1 MRKKIVAQRAIFDQ
15 SIEELNKVIAP
26 ERILKRMD
34 TIIDEN
40 DHVVALVHKQM
51 TNNVSNTGSYG
62 MSAEQIFR
70 VAILRQLKQYS
81 WRELAERLNDG
92 ICLRWFTRFYSAK
105 TPHFTALQKAVRN
118 IAPDTW
124 STINDMLV
132 ESAKERKLE
141 TGRQL
146 RADTTVIE
154 TNIAYPTDARL
165 LWDSI
170 RVLTRIM
177 GRIREQLPMFD
188 FGFANRTRCSKKLC
202 YKITMVKGPNA
213 DKKRRK
219 HYRRLIKLANEVFD
233 MGCACHHQVPDCDD
247 LCLMG
252 LLQELDHFLTLAA
265 VAIDQCERRIL
276 KGEKVPSSHKIV
288 SLFEEHTDII
298 RRGKS
303 SSPTEFGH
311 KVNFVTGKS
320 GLITQYQVLRGNP
333 GDNELFAD
341 ILKKH
346 KKQYGTVPDEVSADR
361 RYFSADNES
370 YAYKAG
376 VKRVSICKPGYQSE
390 KRRQLEKQRWF
401 KKLQKFRAGIEGII
415 SALMRGLGLK
425 RCLWKGWKAFN
436 RYVGVAVVTFN
447 LRKIAM
453 VQ

>member
-15 SIEELNKVIAP
+15 SIDQLTKLISP

-34 TIIDEN
+34 TIIDER
-40 DHVVALVHKQM
+40 DQIVALVHKQM
-51 TNNVSNTGSYG
+51 TGGVSNTGSYG

-70 VAILRQLKQYS
+70 LAVLRQLKQYS
-81 WRELAERLNDG
+81 WREFAERLNDG
-92 ICLRWFTRFYSAK
+92 IVLRWFTRFYSAK
-105 TPHFTALQKAVRN
+105 IPHFTTLQKAVRS

-124 STINDMLV
+124 SAINDMLV
-132 ESAKERKLE
+132 DLAEERKLE
-141 TGRQL
+141 KGRKL
-146 RADTTVIE
+146 RTDTTVVQ
-154 TNIAYPTDARL
+154 TNIAYPTDAQL
-165 LWDSI
+165 LWDSV

-177 GRIREQLPMFD
+177 ERIREHLPMFD

-202 YKITMVKGPNA
+202 YQITLLKGPDA
-213 DKKRRK
+213 KKKRRK
-219 HYRRLIKLANEVFD
+219 LYRRLIKVVNEVFA
-233 MGCACHHQVPDCDD
+233 MACACYYQAPDCND
-247 LCLMG
+247 LHVMA
-252 LLQELDHFLTLAA
+252 LLEQLDHFLTLAA

-276 KGEKVPSSHKIV
+276 KGETVPSSEKIV

-333 GDNELFAD
+333 GDNELIAD
-341 ILKKH
+341 MLKKH
-346 KKQYGTVPDEVSADR
+346 TKQYGRVPDELSADR

-370 YAYKAG
+370 SAYQAG
-376 VKRVSICKPGYQSE
+376 VKRVSICKPGYRSKE
-390 KRRQLEKQRWF
+390 RRQLEKERWF
-401 KKLQKFRAGIEGII
+401 KRLQRFRAGIEGII

-425 RCLWKGWKAFN
+425 RCLWKGWQAFK
-436 RYVGVAVVTFN
+436 RYVGLSVVTFN

-453 VQ
+453 LQ

>member
-1 MRKKIVAQRAIFDQ
+1 
-15 SIEELNKVIAP
+15 
-26 ERILKRMD
+26 MD
-34 TIIDEN
+34 TQNFE
-40 DHVVALVHKQM
+40 
-51 TNNVSNTGSYG
+51 T
-62 MSAEQIFR
+62 F
-70 VAILRQLKQYS
+70 
-81 WRELAERLNDG
+81 
-92 ICLRWFTRFYSAK
+92 
-105 TPHFTALQKAVRN
+105 
-118 IAPDTW
+118 
-124 STINDMLV
+124 
-132 ESAKERKLE
+132 RKLC
-141 TGRQL
+141 
-146 RADTTVIE
+146 
-154 TNIAYPTDARL
+154 
-165 LWDSI
+165 
-170 RVLTRIM
+170 RVH
-177 GRIREQLPMFD
+177 P
-188 FGFANRTRCSKKLC
+188 
-202 YKITMVKGPNA
+202 
-213 DKKRRK
+213 DKS
-219 HYRRLIKLANEVFD
+219 A
-233 MGCACHHQVPDCDD
+233 
-247 LCLMG
+247 
-252 LLQELDHFLTLAA
+252 
-265 VAIDQCERRIL
+265 
-276 KGEKVPSSHKIV
+276 S
-288 SLFEEHTDII
+288 DII